1 VCVLT
6 GDRSTGADEVRVE
19 EIPNKEGN
27 SSNDASVVEAIGVF
41 GMDEVEKGTMVA
53 ELQMVHHHELVV

>member
-1 VCVLT
+1 VCV
-6 GDRSTGADEVRVE
+6 DRRPTYIDSDEVRVE

-27 SSNDASVVEAIGVF
+27 SSNDASGVEAVGVSR
-41 GMDEVEKGTMVA
+41 MDEVEKGTMVA

>member
-1 VCVLT
+1 VLT
-6 GDRSTGADEVRVE
+6 GDRRTGADEGRVE

-27 SSNDASVVEAIGVF
+27 SSNDASVVEAIGIY
-41 GMDEVEKGTMVA
+41 GMDKVEKVTMVA

>member
-1 VCVLT
+1 VLT
-6 GDRSTGADEVRVE
+6 GDRRTGADEVRVE

-27 SSNDASVVEAIGVF
+27 SSNDASVVEAIGIY
-41 GMDEVEKGTMVA
+41 GMDKVEKVTMVA